1 VVILD
6 KLIND
11 LKSKIPLG
19 KKTKALDE
27 ELDQNE
33 ATESRSNASSDGDK
47 TGVTDISGT
56 NLADEGTQSE
66 MSSDVGVENKSLVHK
81 LKKKFEEFQ
90 SKKNKSS
97 SDELYPGASNDG
109 PVSDDAAAAN
119 AKAKKKR
126 LIIIGV
132 AAILAITFLIP
143 GEEED
148 TAVPEVAVK
157 LKPRKKPVKPKP
169 KTEETSPDSTS
180 TAATTAP
187 TEGGGSAS
195 PSTGNLPGEQ
205 ASGDAGA
212 APESTSPDSAVTEAT
227 STETLPVSEAGTTD
241 TTATSTPSIDLS
253 SDEPVSGETPS
264 TDTSVMSTPSS
275 DSIDSVDGTVTTET
289 NPDSITDQ
297 ILEDLEKQVETK
309 KPVQIKK
316 EYVSPPDYEY
326 FGRGLVYNCAGKHWA
341 CVDAPSYKTCEDNSS
356 SVKYL
361 NKKTECHP
369 YNVYETAK
377 GCQNVQNRMVSS
389 SAKTN
394 FCE

>member
-1 VVILD
+1 M
-6 KLIND
+6 
-11 LKSKIPLG
+11 KSKIPLG
-19 KKTKALDE
+19 KKPKASDDELDE
-27 ELDQNE
+27 NQP
-33 ATESRSNASSDGDK
+33 TESRSNASSDGDK
-47 TGVTDISGT
+47 TGVTNISDT

-66 MSSDVGVENKSLVHK
+66 ISSDVGVENKSLVHK

-97 SDELYPGASNDG
+97 SDELNPGASNDG
-109 PVSDDAAAAN
+109 PASNEAAAA

-126 LIIIGV
+126 LLIIGGV
-132 AAILAITFLIP
+132 AIFSILFLLP
-143 GEEED
+143 DEEEE
-148 TAVPEVAVK
+148 TAVPEAVVK

-180 TAATTAP
+180 TAATTVP
-187 TEGGGSAS
+187 TEEGGI
-195 PSTGNLPGEQ
+195 STPPT
-205 ASGDAGA
+205 GD
-212 APESTSPDSAVTEAT
+212 S
-227 STETLPVSEAGTTD
+227 STEQVSTESGTSSSESMPVDNVTQSPVSEGTPVETAPVSEPVAND
-241 TTATSTPSIDLS
+241 TATTEAAPIDFS
-253 SDEPVSGETPS
+253 SDVPASSETSS
-264 TDTSVMSTPSS
+264 TDPSVVSPPSS
-275 DSIDSVDGTVTTET
+275 DSIDSIDGTVTTET
-289 NPDSITDQ
+289 NSDSITDQ

-361 NKKTECHP
+361 NKKIECHP
-369 YNVYETAK
+369 FNVYETAK

>member
-1 VVILD
+1 M
-6 KLIND
+6 
-11 LKSKIPLG
+11 G
-19 KKTKALDE
+19 KKAKALDE

-47 TGVTDISGT
+47 TGVTDISDT

-97 SDELYPGASNDG
+97 SNELYPGASNDG
-109 PVSDDAAAAN
+109 PVSDDAAAK
-119 AKAKKKR
+119 AKAKKTR
-126 LIIIGV
+126 LLIIGGI
-132 AAILAITFLIP
+132 AIFSILFLIP
-143 GEEED
+143 DEEEN

-187 TEGGGSAS
+187 SEEGGSAS
-195 PSTGNLPGEQ
+195 SSTGNLPGEQ
-205 ASGDAGA
+205 AAGDAGV
-212 APESTSPDSAVTEAT
+212 APESTSPDSAVTEAA
-227 STETLPVSEAGTTD
+227 STETSPVSEAGTTD
-241 TTATSTPSIDLS
+241 TAVSSIPSIDLS
-253 SDEPVSGETPS
+253 SDQPVLEDTPS
-264 TDTSVMSTPSS
+264 TDTTAASTPSS

-289 NPDSITDQ
+289 NSDSITDQ

-309 KPVQIKK
+309 KPTQIKK